1 LWAGPIGCS
10 GSLDGDLGIVWL
22 LLDQVDVLAAEL
34 ADADD
39 AVPVADVAVVEDKV
53 VRGGVVADVI
63 DVGVI
68 TRWNPVR
75 GEGPG

>member
-1 LWAGPIGCS
+1 
-10 GSLDGDLGIVWL
+10 
-22 LLDQVDVLAAEL
+22 LAAEP